1 MPLPE
6 APALA
11 SGLRVSPLRLRRRTS
26 AQARAGN
33 RVLQRAQALDLQ
45 LDGRH
50 WQLALLPANGSP
62 PDTRLETAAD
72 TRADTRSGLWTDQ
85 GSAPGSYPE
94 HGKAHVWYVTARW
107 GDAPFT
113 LALHAAAVQA
123 WLSDAF
129 PDLDLPELPAPFLA
143 AVLETTARTV
153 LAQLVDLGQGE
164 LQGMR
169 IETSPAVT
177 YGQEET
183 WRLQLKSEVAQLEGT
198 LFTTTAGLMR
208 LASVLKDH
216 PPFLGPLAD
225 LAAARFLPIA
235 LHAQIGFTSLRA
247 EEWVQLRP
255 GDAILVE
262 RPLLA
267 PDGEFTLAW
276 GSFVFRARPQG
287 GQLLVTAIHAH
298 TGGAMDRFDDG
309 HEGLSP
315 LDSLRRVPLRVT
327 FDVGELRLTLAD
339 LESLQVGQALDL
351 GRPLSEAVQLRI
363 NGARVG
369 LGELVDID
377 GRLGVVLRSL
387 SAQDLA
393 ELAELAER
401 SEGPG
406 AGADDSTTSGASD
419 WDAGAPHGPS
429 GDDFADDEEPLVEA
443 PLWPPKEA

>member
-6 APALA
+6 VLAPA
-11 SGLRVSPLRLRRRTS
+11 SGLRVAPLRLRRRTS

-50 WQLALLPANGSP
+50 WQLALLPASGSQS
-62 PDTRLETAAD
+62 DA
-72 TRADTRSGLWTDQ
+72 G
-85 GSAPGSYPE
+85 PGPHPE
-94 HGKAHVWYVTARW
+94 HSRPHVWYVTARW

-153 LAQLVDLGQGE
+153 LAQLADLGQGE

-169 IETSPAVT
+169 IETSLAVT

-235 LHAQIGFTSLRA
+235 LQAQIGFTALRA
-247 EEWVQLRP
+247 EEWVQLKP

-276 GSFVFRARPQG
+276 GSFVFRARPQA
-287 GQLLVTAIHAH
+287 GQLVVTAIHAH
-298 TGGAMDRFDDG
+298 MGGAMDRFDDG
-309 HEGLSP
+309 HESLSP

-393 ELAELAER
+393 ELAELAKLA
-401 SEGPG
+401 EGPG
-406 AGADDSTTSGASD
+406 AGLDDATASGASD
-419 WDAGAPHGPS
+419 WDAGAPHGPAD
-429 GDDFADDEEPLVEA
+429 DDFVDDDEPLVEA
-443 PLWPPKEA
+443 PALPPTEA

>member
-6 APALA
+6 VPSLA
-11 SGLRVSPLRLRRRTS
+11 SGLRVGPLRLLRRTS
-26 AQARAGN
+26 AQARAAN

-45 LDGRH
+45 LDGRP
-50 WQLALLPANGSP
+50 WQLALLPAGGSP
-62 PDTRLETAAD
+62 SDA
-72 TRADTRSGLWTDQ
+72 G
-85 GSAPGSYPE
+85 PGSHPE
-94 HGKAHVWYVTARW
+94 HAKAHLWYVTARW

-143 AVLETTARTV
+143 AVLETTVRTV
-153 LAQLVDLGQGE
+153 LAQLADLGQGE

-183 WRLQLKSEVAQLEGT
+183 WRLQLKSEAAQLEGT

-247 EEWVQLRP
+247 EEWAQLKP

-276 GSFVFRARPQG
+276 GTFTFRARPQA
-287 GQLLVTAIHAH
+287 GQLVVTAIHAH
-298 TGGAMDRFDDG
+298 TGGAMDRFDDE

-393 ELAELAER
+393 ELAEVAKLGVE
-401 SEGPG
+401 PG
-406 AGADDSTTSGASD
+406 AGVDDATASGASD
-419 WDAGAPHGPS
+419 WDAGALHGRAD
-429 GDDFADDEEPLVEA
+429 DDFADDEQPLIEA
-443 PLWPPKEA
+443 PAMPPSEA

>member
-1 MPLPE
+1 MLMPEVP
-6 APALA
+6 APA

-26 AQARAGN
+26 AQARAAN

-50 WQLALLPANGSP
+50 WQLSLLPAGGSQS
-62 PDTRLETAAD
+62 DA
-72 TRADTRSGLWTDQ
+72 G
-85 GSAPGSYPE
+85 PGSHPE
-94 HGKAHVWYVTARW
+94 HSKVHVWYVTARW
-107 GDAPFT
+107 GDAPFV

-129 PDLDLPELPAPFLA
+129 PDLDLPDLPAPFLA

-153 LAQLVDLGQGE
+153 LAQLADLGQGE

-177 YGQEET
+177 HGQEET

-208 LASVLKDH
+208 LASALKDH

-247 EEWVQLRP
+247 EEWAQLKP

-267 PDGEFTLAW
+267 PNGEFTLAW
-276 GSFVFRARPQG
+276 GSFAFRARPQA

-309 HEGLSP
+309 QDGLSP

-393 ELAELAER
+393 ELAELAKLA
-401 SEGPG
+401 EGPG
-406 AGADDSTTSGASD
+406 AGLDDATASGASD
-419 WDAGAPHGPS
+419 WDAGAPHRPVD
-429 GDDFADDEEPLVEA
+429 DDFAEDDEPLVEA
-443 PLWPPKEA
+443 PALPPAEA